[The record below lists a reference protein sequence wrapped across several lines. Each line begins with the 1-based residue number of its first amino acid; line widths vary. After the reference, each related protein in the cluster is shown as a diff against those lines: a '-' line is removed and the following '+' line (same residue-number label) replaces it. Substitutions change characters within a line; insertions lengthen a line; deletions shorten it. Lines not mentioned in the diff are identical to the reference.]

1 MGAPWVESIEASMST
16 GSLVLVATPIGNLGD
31 LSPRALSALE
41 SADLIC
47 CEDTRRTRTLLSAMD
62 LRAAGRL
69 VSLHEH
75 NERDRTA
82 SLLDAVAQ
90 GKAVVVVSDAGTPGI
105 SDPGSRLVKA
115 ALDAGLH
122 VSTVPGPSAVLAAL
136 VISGLT
142 TDRFVMEGFL
152 PRRGPER
159 TKQIASLRGE
169 ERTCVLF
176 ESPRRLRATL
186 VELAEALGDSRQ
198 AVVARELTKIH
209 EETLRGSL
217 AELARN
223 LEGVEVRGEVVLLLA
238 GAEPLEGAVIDD
250 EAILSAVRRARENGA
265 SLRDAA
271 AMVAEALGVQRRRVY
286 ELALSEESS

>member
-1 MGAPWVESIEASMST
+1 MST

-82 SLLDAVAQ
+82 SVLDAVAQ
-90 GKAVVVVSDAGTPGI
+90 GKAVVVGSDAGTPGI

-122 VSTVPGPSAVLAAL
+122 VTTVPGPSAVLAAL

>member
-82 SLLDAVAQ
+82 SVLDAVAQ

-142 TDRFVMEGFL
+142 TDRFVMDGFL

>member
-1 MGAPWVESIEASMST
+1 MST

-82 SLLDAVAQ
+82 SVLDAVAQ

-176 ESPRRLRATL
+176 ESPRRLWATL

>member
-82 SLLDAVAQ
+82 SVLDAVAQ

>member
-1 MGAPWVESIEASMST
+1 MST

-82 SLLDAVAQ
+82 SVLDSVAQ

>member
-1 MGAPWVESIEASMST
+1 MPGRRES
-16 GSLVLVATPIGNLGD
+16 
-31 LSPRALSALE
+31 
-41 SADLIC
+41 
-47 CEDTRRTRTLLSAMD
+47 
-62 LRAAGRL
+62 
-69 VSLHEH
+69 
-75 NERDRTA
+75 
-82 SLLDAVAQ
+82 Q
-90 GKAVVVVSDAGTPGI
+90 
-105 SDPGSRLVKA
+105 
-115 ALDAGLH
+115 
-122 VSTVPGPSAVLAAL
+122 AAL

>member
-1 MGAPWVESIEASMST
+1 MST

-82 SLLDAVAQ
+82 SVLDAVAQ

-142 TDRFVMEGFL
+142 TDRFVMDGFL

>member
-1 MGAPWVESIEASMST
+1 MST

>member
-1 MGAPWVESIEASMST
+1 MST

-82 SLLDAVAQ
+82 SVLDAVAL
-90 GKAVVVVSDAGTPGI
+90 GKAVVVVSDAGTPGL

>member
-1 MGAPWVESIEASMST
+1 MST

-82 SLLDAVAQ
+82 SVLDAVAQ

>member
-1 MGAPWVESIEASMST
+1 MST

-82 SLLDAVAQ
+82 ALLDAVAQ